1 MDKYVEGYG
10 SEMDGEREILSPRT
24 GDSADGKAGNSRSI
38 CQLDGNVSL
47 EGADLEPDGSD
58 MDGEREIFCPRT
70 GADWKAGKSMTIYQ
84 LDGNESMEA
93 DKSEDETG
101 SECPPPWYDP
111 YNREQEPRT

>member
-1 MDKYVEGYG
+1 
-10 SEMDGEREILSPRT
+10 
-24 GDSADGKAGNSRSI
+24 
-38 CQLDGNVSL
+38 
-47 EGADLEPDGSD
+47 

-93 DKSEDETG
+93 DESEDETG

-111 YNREQEPRT
+111 YNREQEQRTRILRRINTNDRVAISAEMPT